1 MFQKFV
7 LFLCGIL
14 QLKLQWKQVYLLPE
28 LNMAALRVKKIPK
41 PQERV
46 NMDLICILSK
56 RAANMLSDFLNVSFR
71 TKFLPSQSGA
81 ALSSLDPTKVVSTLN
96 CACGK
101 KFTSGEPQCFWWWS
115 INFSYFC
122 DSLKCPGMVHRD
134 TLPMFWQIVDPFLFL
149 ICFFRSMKYHVC

>member
-56 RAANMLSDFLNVSFR
+56 CAAKVLSDFLMYLLEPNSCH
-71 TKFLPSQSGA
+71 LSQG
-81 ALSSLDPTKVVSTLN
+81 LHFPVWIQQK
-96 CACGK
+96 
-101 KFTSGEPQCFWWWS
+101 W
-115 INFSYFC
+115 
-122 DSLKCPGMVHRD
+122 
-134 TLPMFWQIVDPFLFL
+134 
-149 ICFFRSMKYHVC
+149 